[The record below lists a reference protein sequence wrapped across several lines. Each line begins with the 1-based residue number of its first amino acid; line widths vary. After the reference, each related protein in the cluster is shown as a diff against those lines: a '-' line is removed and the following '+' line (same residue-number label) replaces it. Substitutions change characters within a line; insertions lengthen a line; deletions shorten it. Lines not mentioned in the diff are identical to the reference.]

1 MCCIGM
7 AAIRQ
12 VQNDTL
18 LNLWQHAKQAE
29 PGGYACL
36 SQPMHNISYYSS

>member
-7 AAIRQ
+7 ATIRQ

-18 LNLWQHAKQAE
+18 LNLRQHAKQPE
-29 PGGYACL
+29 PGGNACL
-36 SQPMHNISYYSS
+36 SQAVHNISYYSS